1 MAYDK
6 VLTDNFIV
14 SLSSPG
20 RCFRTDG
27 RLRNHPSSNVST
39 LRNLARQSGRRWSF
53 HAIEVVFVQLHQI
66 LETKAPDEAQ
76 SGSVWRRGG
85 PAPQPA
91 PARGD
96 VEGFEILKGGP
107 AQKRPPLVVVEG
119 GALGAAAR
127 GSATMHMSSP

>member
-1 MAYDK
+1 MHY
-6 VLTDNFIV
+6 LRLI
-14 SLSSPG
+14 G
-20 RCFRTDG
+20 RYN
-27 RLRNHPSSNVST
+27 RLIPVKHI
-39 LRNLARQSGRRWSF
+39 LLF
-53 HAIEVVFVQLHQI
+53 YQLHQI

-119 GALGAAAR
+119 GALVLPC
-127 GSATMHMSSP
+127 ATHS